1 MTTNKRKWYQ
11 KVLRKHLNLASKPI
25 LNCQHIPMN
34 PMLVRK
40 EHKFPYETFPPN
52 AHKFHYGDVARMLI
66 DDPFFAN
73 PLVIGHAAMGAAVH
87 KQIANL
93 VKPDKGLPEAL
104 PKQKEQKK
112 KIPTITIVYLEKEEQ
127 ATADIYHRKL
137 AHFSGLKHD
146 EIRNGIECVYMPVD
160 ADRGLKLYK
169 YRDDALNALESQAV
183 ASKYQIGPDVLS
195 ALMEFL
201 FPIGSERDAPVI
213 KGFFQQGIAYG
224 YYTVKVDTQ
233 KAKEIY
239 RENQDRFD
247 NLIDELKNRIAGANL
262 NFPIHD
268 LHNNNIGYIGDMLV
282 AIDFGWHTTSKMTGT
297 EQERRLDERQ

>member
-1 MTTNKRKWYQ
+1 MTKNRKYFFNT
-11 KVLRKHLNLASKPI
+11 LFDRSI
-25 LNCQHIPMN
+25 LNCQHLPINTKLVLPIN
-34 PMLVRK
+34 TKLVRK
-40 EHKFPYETFPPN
+40 AHKFPYGLPKLDGFN
-52 AHKFHYGDVARMLI
+52 FDHR
-66 DDPFFAN
+66 FFAG
-73 PLVIGHAAMGAAVH
+73 PLGIPHAAVGHRAF
-87 KQIANL
+87 K
-93 VKPDKGLPEAL
+93 LPESVHIPL
-104 PKQKEQKK
+104 PEVIK
-112 KIPTITIVYLEKEEQ
+112 KINTITVVYLEKEEQ
-127 ATADIYHRKL
+127 AITDIYHRKL
-137 AHFSGLKHD
+137 AHFSGLEHD
-146 EIRNGIECVYMPVD
+146 EIRNGVECVYMPVD

-239 RENQDRFD
+239 RENLERFD

-282 AIDFGWHTTSKMTGT
+282 AIDFGWHTTSKITDA
-297 EQERRLDERQ
+297 EQERRHLE